1 MDCLSYELLQ
11 WFVDELLSLKCR
23 ADSQLMLD
31 KARELRDHLKASG
44 VPDSDLPKVDKHFLY
59 RWRQRFGISQRRIT
73 TRFKLPFRTAQERIG
88 VMLGN
93 LFRLRKLWR
102 LCHGDAP
109 MRFLSADQKP
119 SWFNNSGLKSTYAR
133 KGSRIVTTKTAH
145 DDSRDRY
152 TILTFVQNYSPP
164 EGEQR
169 KVAVLFRASKDAPRI
184 RAALSHPP
192 FMLVQFQE
200 KGSYRVRDVLDA
212 LDWALPAATSSTES
226 TIVMLDWFA
235 AHLHAD
241 VAELIRSKG
250 HILLMHGGESQGAN
264 RLTTLICTPW
274 CSVRWRSS
282 RPSSF
287 TINAATTPPR
297 SLSSAGVF
305 CLFFVLFKRKRK
317 HMHKRGDKRQAACH

>member
-1 MDCLSYELLQ
+1 
-11 WFVDELLSLKCR
+11 
-23 ADSQLMLD
+23 
-31 KARELRDHLKASG
+31 
-44 VPDSDLPKVDKHFLY
+44 
-59 RWRQRFGISQRRIT
+59 
-73 TRFKLPFRTAQERIG
+73 
-88 VMLGN
+88 MLGN

-200 KGSYRVRDVLDA
+200 RGSYRVRDVLDA

-250 HILLMHGGESQGAN
+250 HILLMHGGGVTGCEQVNDTHLHALVQ
-264 RLTTLICTPW
+264 RKMEELETLEFYHQRRDDPTKIAKL
-274 CSVRWRSS
+274 S
-282 RPSSF
+282 RRVLF
-287 TINAATTPPR
+287 
-297 SLSSAGVF
+297 V
-305 CLFFVLFKRKRK
+305 FFVLFKRKGK
-317 HMHKRGDKRQAACH
+317 HMHKRGEKRQAACH